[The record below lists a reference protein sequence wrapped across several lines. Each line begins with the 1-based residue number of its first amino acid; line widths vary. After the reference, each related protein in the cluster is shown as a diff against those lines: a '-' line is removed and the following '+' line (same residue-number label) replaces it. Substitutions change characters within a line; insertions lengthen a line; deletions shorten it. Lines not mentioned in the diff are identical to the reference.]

1 MKEQNFRFKCGK
13 CNQEFLRRMN
23 QDEFERKQ
31 YTSGHSCFSCG
42 FPKMG
47 VIRSSQKIRDGF
59 TPGYQKNI
67 RKHCW
72 TYKGYQDE
80 LKKMGLVEMG
90 YDELPEGED
99 RGTKYWT
106 PDMLKK
112 LYQITGQKYSDN
124 ELDAIG
130 DGKIEGL
137 Y

>member
-1 MKEQNFRFKCGK
+1 MKVE
-13 CNQEFLRRMN
+13 EF
-23 QDEFERKQ
+23 DKVQ
-31 YTSGHSCFSCG
+31 YTTGHSCYNCG
-42 FPKMG
+42 YPKMG
-47 VIRSSQKIRDGF
+47 VVRSKQTVKDGF
-59 TPGYQKNI
+59 VPGYQKNI

-80 LKKMGLVEMG
+80 LKKMGLVELG
-90 YDELPEGED
+90 YED
-99 RGTKYWT
+99 VQETDGKGIKYWT

-112 LYQITGQKYSDN
+112 LYDITKGKYSDR